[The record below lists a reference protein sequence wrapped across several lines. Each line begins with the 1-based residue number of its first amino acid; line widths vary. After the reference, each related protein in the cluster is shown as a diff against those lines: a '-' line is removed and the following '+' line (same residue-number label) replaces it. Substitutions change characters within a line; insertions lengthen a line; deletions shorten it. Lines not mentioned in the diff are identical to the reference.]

1 MGFVLAALLGLTDIP
16 SVLVPTTPGQVGP
29 PRAVL
34 VLSILCGL
42 VTVGAV
48 GYGWAR
54 RSWPAIRAAAGAR
67 VISMLGAMPA
77 LFVDGLP
84 GFIRVLV
91 AAFVLLTI
99 ATVTLMLVPSPRSS
113 AAGGVR

>member
-1 MGFVLAALLGLTDIP
+1 
-16 SVLVPTTPGQVGP
+16 
-29 PRAVL
+29 
-34 VLSILCGL
+34 
-42 VTVGAV
+42 
-48 GYGWAR
+48 
-54 RSWPAIRAAAGAR
+54 
-67 VISMLGAMPA
+67 MLGAMPA